1 MYLSIYLFIYLLIYL
16 FIYVFI
22 YLLLALEM
30 DYLRRLA
37 RVSRLEKI
45 SYITIRSKIQLES
58 KEGELKWYGNLLRM
72 DGNRWPKMIYQW
84 SPHGK

>member
-1 MYLSIYLFIYLLIYL
+1 MVESLACYRCEVWLLKREEQWK
-16 FIYVFI
+16 F
-22 YLLLALEM
+22 LALEM
-30 DYLRRLA
+30 DYLTRSNP
-37 RVSRLEKI
+37 VSRLQKI